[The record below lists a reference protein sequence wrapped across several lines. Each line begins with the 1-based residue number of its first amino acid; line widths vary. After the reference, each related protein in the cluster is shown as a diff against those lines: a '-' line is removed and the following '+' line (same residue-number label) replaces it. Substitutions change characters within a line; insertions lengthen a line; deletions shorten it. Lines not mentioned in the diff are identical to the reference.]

1 MATKKRSKSKQA
13 KTRKSTRKA
22 VKRTA
27 KRKTSRR
34 KSRKAASRKPAS
46 ARKKKVRRVNVSSGA
61 AGFRSEEPDVES
73 GDLQGLPRIEEAD
86 SESVTELIEEGNAF
100 EADAVIG
107 AEDADDADERE
118 VHTHEVSE
126 DDVPAEYLEKE

>member
-1 MATKKRSKSKQA
+1 MAMKKRPNRKQS
-13 KTRKSTRKA
+13 KTRKSARKA

-46 ARKKKVRRVNVSSGA
+46 EPKKKVRRVNVSSGA
-61 AGFRSEEPDVES
+61 PELASEEPDVES

-107 AEDADDADERE
+107 VEEADDAGERE
-118 VHTHEVSE
+118 VHTHEVPE

>member
-1 MATKKRSKSKQA
+1 MAMKKRPKSKQA
-13 KTRKSTRKA
+13 KTRKATRKA

-46 ARKKKVRRVNVSSGA
+46 ERKKKVRRVNVSSGT
-61 AGFRSEEPDVES
+61 AGSPSEEPDVES

-107 AEDADDADERE
+107 VEDADDADERE